1 MNKTLVTISARGAP
15 GSGKSTILQFLT
27 RALDR
32 FDVVPSCDQHSEHS
46 VKLIL
51 PADFA
56 ARMND
61 AAAGDETDTALIAHQ
76 REVIEKWNAIDKA
89 NTERIAA
96 LEKIHDAQIDDLAE
110 KQMALDKAIAERN
123 QAFKEMRELK
133 MHLAVA
139 EGECAR
145 LKGYIDRVQEMDE
158 AARPLVPSIREN
170 NTRPSPLLRR
180 GAGGVREV
188 WSDPGN
194 ADAVNYGVDRDRIVT
209 ATDGERRR
217 HWTSYG
223 Q

>member
-32 FDVVPSCDQHSEHS
+32 FDVVPSCDHHSEHS

-61 AAAGDETDTALIAHQ
+61 AAVGDETDAALIAHQ

-96 LEKIHDAQIDDLAE
+96 LEKVNDAQIDDLAE
-110 KQMALDKAIAERN
+110 KQMALDKAIGERD
-123 QAFKEMRELK
+123 QAFKETAELK
-133 MHLAVA
+133 ARIVNLEADN
-139 EGECAR
+139 AR

-158 AARPLVPSIREN
+158 AARPAIPVNEN
-170 NTRPSPLLRR
+170 SLQAPRPLPRR
-180 GAGGVREV
+180 GAGGDTEV
-188 WSDPGN
+188 WRVGLDDDAQYGTAPSFTTN
-194 ADAVNYGVDRDRIVT
+194 AH
-209 ATDGERRR
+209 RRR